1 MKNSLSLIIPIKDG
15 HLSPENVQTL
25 NEINP
30 ELNCEVIIV
39 NHGIKYS
46 QDLNPKYKML
56 EDSSNSRAQRINH
69 GVEIATGD
77 FVILLHP
84 RSYLE
89 ASAFDYLSN
98 LVDESWGG
106 FTHRFNTNGLFYK
119 FTSWYSNEVRGRI
132 RNIIYLDHCIF
143 VRRDL
148 FNQVRGI
155 PDIDIFEDTALS
167 ERLNSIAQ
175 GRILPF
181 ASITSAVR
189 FQRNGILRQ
198 GILNQ
203 VLKLA
208 YMLRLDHKTMNK
220 IYEYGLNLNSK
231 Y

>member
-25 NEINP
+25 NELSPI
-30 ELNCEVIIV
+30 LTCEVIIV
-39 NHGIKYS
+39 NHGIKCS
-46 QDLNPKYKML
+46 AERHSKYKVL
-56 EDSSNSRAQRINH
+56 EDASNSRAQRINH
-69 GVEIATGD
+69 GVEVATAD
-77 FVILLHP
+77 IVVLLHP

-89 ASAFDYLSN
+89 PKAFEYLSN
-98 LVDESWGG
+98 ETEDHWGG
-106 FTHRFNTNGLFYK
+106 FTHGFNTNGLFYK

-148 FNQVRGI
+148 FNQVGGI

-167 ERLNSIAQ
+167 ERLNSITQ
-175 GRILPF
+175 GKILPF
-181 ASITSAVR
+181 LSVTSAVR
-189 FQRNGILRQ
+189 FQKNGILRQ

-208 YMLRLDHKTMNK
+208 YMLKLDHKTMNK